1 MKRITTALGVLLV
14 TAGNAHSTLNC
25 EDIYGVEYT
34 YCMSQRLAIVEQKMS
49 DLEEISEEKLE
60 QFKKSASDTCSTHFD
75 LGGTGASARFSNC
88 LYQIYDAVLKDFGKL
103 TK

>member
-1 MKRITTALGVLLV
+1 MKWITTAFGALLLI
-14 TAGNAHSTLNC
+14 AGNAHSTLNC
-25 EDIYGVEYT
+25 ENIYGVEYT

-49 DLEEISEEKLE
+49 DLENILEEKLE
-60 QFKKSASDTCSTHFD
+60 QFKKSASNVCSIHFD

-88 LYQIYDAVLKDFGKL
+88 LYQIYDAVLGVFGEL